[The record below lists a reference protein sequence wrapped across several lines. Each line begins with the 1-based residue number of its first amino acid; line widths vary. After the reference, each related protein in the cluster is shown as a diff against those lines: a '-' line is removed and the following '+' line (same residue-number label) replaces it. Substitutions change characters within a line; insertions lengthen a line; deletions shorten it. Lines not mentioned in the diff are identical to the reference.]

1 MAIYLLV
8 GAVGVPVFAEFT
20 GGLGIVFGDTGGYLL
35 SYPLAAAV
43 AGLAAYAAAPTPRGG
58 GRSCWRF
65 LWGAAALAVIYALG
79 ATWLSVVADLP
90 TRGGRRAGR
99 AAFRGL
105 RPDQGRPGCARRRGR
120 RPGHRR
126 LPDLRERG
134 ARSEANMTLRSWL
147 VRRRSRVMFEK
158 VLVANRGEI
167 ALRVVRACQELGVAA
182 VAVYSD
188 ADESALHVRHAD
200 EAVRIGPPPAGKSYL
215 DVEALIDAAKETG
228 AEAVHPGY
236 GFLAEN
242 AAFAAACREAGLA
255 FVGPSAEAI
264 EKMGNKS
271 AARRLARE
279 AEVPVVPGSDDASS
293 ADEAA
298 ETAGGIGYPIMV
310 KAAAG
315 GGGRGIRVA
324 EDEDEL
330 SKAVQVAR
338 REAEAAFGDGTLY
351 LEKLLVAPRHVE
363 VQIMGD
369 HEGNVIHLYERE
381 CSMQRRRQKVL
392 EEAPSPGI
400 SPEVREKMT
409 EAAVRLAREAGYANA
424 GTVEFLVEGDEFYFI
439 EMNTRIQVEHPVTE
453 MLTGVD
459 LVKEQIRIAAGE
471 PLSLNRK
478 TCRWSGTRWS
488 FASTPRTPTR
498 TSCPRPARSPR
509 SKSQAAPASGWTR
522 RSTRG
527 TRSPRSTTRWS
538 ASSSSGPSPAMRP
551 SAGPDAPSANTA
563 SKA

>member
-1 MAIYLLV
+1 
-8 GAVGVPVFAEFT
+8 
-20 GGLGIVFGDTGGYLL
+20 
-35 SYPLAAAV
+35 
-43 AGLAAYAAAPTPRGG
+43 
-58 GRSCWRF
+58 
-65 LWGAAALAVIYALG
+65 
-79 ATWLSVVADLP
+79 
-90 TRGGRRAGR
+90 
-99 AAFRGL
+99 
-105 RPDQGRPGCARRRGR
+105 
-120 RPGHRR
+120 
-126 LPDLRERG
+126 
-134 ARSEANMTLRSWL
+134 
-147 VRRRSRVMFEK
+147 MFEK

-167 ALRVVRACQELGVAA
+167 ALRIVRACQELGVAA

-215 DVEALIDAAKETG
+215 DVEALIDAAKDTG

-242 AAFAAACREAGLA
+242 AAFAAACQDAGLT

-279 AEVPVVPGSDDASS
+279 AKVPVVPGSDDASS

-298 ETAGGIGYPIMV
+298 KTAGGIGYPIMV

-330 SKAVQVAR
+330 RKAVQVAR

-363 VQIMGD
+363 VQVMGD

-400 SPEVREKMT
+400 SPGVREKMA

-424 GTVEFLVEGDEFYFI
+424 GTVEFLVEDEEFYFI

-459 LVKEQIRIAAGE
+459 LVKEQIRIAAGD
-471 PLSLNRK
+471 PLSLEQEDVPMVGHAMEFRINAEDPDQD
-478 TCRWSGTRWS
+478 
-488 FASTPRTPTR
+488 FM
-498 TSCPRPARSPR
+498 
-509 SKSQAAPASGWTR
+509 
-522 RSTRG
+522 
-527 TRSPRSTTRWS
+527 
-538 ASSSSGPSPAMRP
+538 PSPGEVSFLEVPGGPGVRVD
-551 SAGPDAPSANTA
+551 SAIYQGYQIPPFYDSMVGKLIVWALTREEAISRAIRALREYRLEGIKTTIPLHLRLLKGEAFRSGEYHTGYLEELLNGD
-563 SKA
+563 

>member
-1 MAIYLLV
+1 
-8 GAVGVPVFAEFT
+8 
-20 GGLGIVFGDTGGYLL
+20 
-35 SYPLAAAV
+35 
-43 AGLAAYAAAPTPRGG
+43 
-58 GRSCWRF
+58 
-65 LWGAAALAVIYALG
+65 
-79 ATWLSVVADLP
+79 
-90 TRGGRRAGR
+90 
-99 AAFRGL
+99 
-105 RPDQGRPGCARRRGR
+105 
-120 RPGHRR
+120 
-126 LPDLRERG
+126 
-134 ARSEANMTLRSWL
+134 
-147 VRRRSRVMFEK
+147 MFEK

-215 DVEALIDAAKETG
+215 DVEALIDAAKETD

-242 AAFAAACREAGLA
+242 AAFAAACREAGLT

-279 AEVPVVPGSDDASS
+279 AKVPVVPGSDDASS

-298 ETAGGIGYPIMV
+298 KTAGGIGYPIMV

-330 SKAVQVAR
+330 RKAVQVAR

-363 VQIMGD
+363 VQVMGD

-400 SPEVREKMT
+400 SPGVREKMA

-424 GTVEFLVEGDEFYFI
+424 GTVEFLVEDEEFYFI

-459 LVKEQIRIAAGE
+459 LVKEQIRIAAGD
-471 PLSLNRK
+471 PLSLEQEDVPMVGHAMEFRINAEDPDQD
-478 TCRWSGTRWS
+478 
-488 FASTPRTPTR
+488 FM
-498 TSCPRPARSPR
+498 
-509 SKSQAAPASGWTR
+509 
-522 RSTRG
+522 
-527 TRSPRSTTRWS
+527 
-538 ASSSSGPSPAMRP
+538 PSPGEISWLEVPGGPGVRVD
-551 SAGPDAPSANTA
+551 SAIYQGYQIPPFYDSMVGKLIVWALTREEAISRAIRALREYRLEGIKTTIPLHLRLLKGEAFRSGEYHTGYLEELLNGD
-563 SKA
+563 

>member
-1 MAIYLLV
+1 
-8 GAVGVPVFAEFT
+8 
-20 GGLGIVFGDTGGYLL
+20 
-35 SYPLAAAV
+35 
-43 AGLAAYAAAPTPRGG
+43 
-58 GRSCWRF
+58 
-65 LWGAAALAVIYALG
+65 
-79 ATWLSVVADLP
+79 
-90 TRGGRRAGR
+90 
-99 AAFRGL
+99 
-105 RPDQGRPGCARRRGR
+105 
-120 RPGHRR
+120 
-126 LPDLRERG
+126 
-134 ARSEANMTLRSWL
+134 
-147 VRRRSRVMFEK
+147 MFEK

-242 AAFAAACREAGLA
+242 AAFAAACRDAGLT

-279 AEVPVVPGSDDASS
+279 AKVPVVPGSDDASS

-298 ETAGGIGYPIMV
+298 KTAGGIGYPIMV

-330 SKAVQVAR
+330 RKAVQVAR

-363 VQIMGD
+363 VQVMGD

-400 SPEVREKMT
+400 SPGVREKMA
-409 EAAVRLAREAGYANA
+409 EGAVRLARVAGYANA
-424 GTVEFLVEGDEFYFI
+424 GTVEFLVEDEEFYFI

-459 LVKEQIRIAAGE
+459 LVKEQIRIAAGD
-471 PLSLNRK
+471 PLSLEQEDVPMVGHAMEFRINAEDPDQD
-478 TCRWSGTRWS
+478 
-488 FASTPRTPTR
+488 FM
-498 TSCPRPARSPR
+498 
-509 SKSQAAPASGWTR
+509 
-522 RSTRG
+522 
-527 TRSPRSTTRWS
+527 
-538 ASSSSGPSPAMRP
+538 PSPGEVSFLEVPGGPGVRVD
-551 SAGPDAPSANTA
+551 SAIYQGYQIPPFYDSMVGKLIVWALTREEAISRAIRALREYRLEGIKTTIPLHLRLLKGETFRSGEYHTGYLEELLNRD
-563 SKA
+563 

>member
-1 MAIYLLV
+1 
-8 GAVGVPVFAEFT
+8 
-20 GGLGIVFGDTGGYLL
+20 
-35 SYPLAAAV
+35 
-43 AGLAAYAAAPTPRGG
+43 
-58 GRSCWRF
+58 
-65 LWGAAALAVIYALG
+65 
-79 ATWLSVVADLP
+79 
-90 TRGGRRAGR
+90 
-99 AAFRGL
+99 
-105 RPDQGRPGCARRRGR
+105 
-120 RPGHRR
+120 
-126 LPDLRERG
+126 
-134 ARSEANMTLRSWL
+134 
-147 VRRRSRVMFEK
+147 MFEK

-167 ALRVVRACQELGVAA
+167 ALRIVRACQELGVAA

-215 DVEALIDAAKETG
+215 DVEALIDAAKETD

-242 AAFAAACREAGLA
+242 AAFAAACREAGLT

-264 EKMGNKS
+264 QKMGNKS

-279 AEVPVVPGSDDASS
+279 AKVPVVPGSDDASS

-330 SKAVQVAR
+330 RKAVQVAR

-363 VQIMGD
+363 VQVMGD

-400 SPEVREKMT
+400 SPGVREKMA

-424 GTVEFLVEGDEFYFI
+424 GTVEFLVEDEEFYFI

-459 LVKEQIRIAAGE
+459 LVKEQIRIAAGD
-471 PLSLNRK
+471 PLSLEQEDVPMVGHAMEFRINAEDPDQD
-478 TCRWSGTRWS
+478 
-488 FASTPRTPTR
+488 FM
-498 TSCPRPARSPR
+498 
-509 SKSQAAPASGWTR
+509 
-522 RSTRG
+522 
-527 TRSPRSTTRWS
+527 
-538 ASSSSGPSPAMRP
+538 PSPGEVSFLEVPGGPGVRVD
-551 SAGPDAPSANTA
+551 SAIYQGYQIPPFYDSMVGKLIVWALTREEAISRAIRALREYRLEGIKTTIPLHLRLLKGEAFRSGEYHTGYLEELLNGD
-563 SKA
+563 

>member
-1 MAIYLLV
+1 
-8 GAVGVPVFAEFT
+8 
-20 GGLGIVFGDTGGYLL
+20 
-35 SYPLAAAV
+35 
-43 AGLAAYAAAPTPRGG
+43 
-58 GRSCWRF
+58 
-65 LWGAAALAVIYALG
+65 
-79 ATWLSVVADLP
+79 
-90 TRGGRRAGR
+90 
-99 AAFRGL
+99 
-105 RPDQGRPGCARRRGR
+105 
-120 RPGHRR
+120 
-126 LPDLRERG
+126 
-134 ARSEANMTLRSWL
+134 
-147 VRRRSRVMFEK
+147 MFEK

-215 DVEALIDAAKETG
+215 DVEALIDAAKETD

-242 AAFAAACREAGLA
+242 AAFAAACREAGLT

-264 EKMGNKS
+264 QKMGNKS

-279 AEVPVVPGSDDASS
+279 AKVPVVPGSDDASS

-298 ETAGGIGYPIMV
+298 QTAGGIGYPIMV

-330 SKAVQVAR
+330 RKAVQVAR

-363 VQIMGD
+363 VQVMGD

-400 SPEVREKMT
+400 SPGVREKMA

-424 GTVEFLVEGDEFYFI
+424 GTVEFLVEDEEFYFI

-459 LVKEQIRIAAGE
+459 LVKEQIRIAAGD
-471 PLSLNRK
+471 PLSLEQEDVPMVGHAMEFRINAEDPDQD
-478 TCRWSGTRWS
+478 
-488 FASTPRTPTR
+488 FM
-498 TSCPRPARSPR
+498 
-509 SKSQAAPASGWTR
+509 
-522 RSTRG
+522 
-527 TRSPRSTTRWS
+527 
-538 ASSSSGPSPAMRP
+538 PSPGEISWLEVPGGPGVRVD
-551 SAGPDAPSANTA
+551 SAIYQGYQIPPFYDSMVGKLIVWALTREEAISRAIRALREYRLEGIKTTIPLHLRLLKGEAFRSGEYHTGYLEELLNGD
-563 SKA
+563 